1 MISHEVMTLWLE
13 IIHVLLNLKKQVH
26 VIALDKCSCTAMLLC
41 LCTTAGATPRRCVPA
56 EAGGVY
62 GVVRL
67 SPPAQPARL
76 LSQPACTDPGLRS
89 GLRWLK
95 GSGDDTVG
103 CG

>member
-1 MISHEVMTLWLE
+1 MTSWLE

-41 LCTTAGATPRRCVPA
+41 LCTTAGATPRRCV
-56 EAGGVY
+56 Y

-95 GSGDDTVG
+95 GSGDAPVG